1 MTHANTDSRTHMLTS
16 CRRTNANTGTKK
28 ITPAYKDCKTHMLK
42 RTPTMCINVSGEQQ
56 KSVLMSTALTVDMH

>member
-1 MTHANTDSRTHMLTS
+1 MCLQSDSKTHMLTQ
-16 CRRTNANTGTKK
+16 AKK
-28 ITPAYKDCKTHMLK
+28 ETPPAYTDCKTHMLK